1 MSNFSE
7 EESVGSS
14 EFHHLTTG
22 DQVSSK
28 PHHGSPTGS
37 EKFQEANESPTEH
50 SYPICL
56 NIVPFEPVPELD
68 SEQPRNN
75 ERRRYKGF
83 QKSAEPSR
91 KPSHKKTTSEEVQ
104 ITNVPGQQR
113 QGYSALRMRADNDPA
128 VVRKNMSASLDDS
141 NVTQAGRNRKHGGP
155 QGDSSLRLE
164 ITIPF
169 IHKNVDEEDFFK

>member
-1 MSNFSE
+1 MSNFSD

-14 EFHHLTTG
+14 DFHHLTIG

-37 EKFQEANESPTEH
+37 EKEANGSPTEH

-56 NIVPFEPVPELD
+56 NIVPFEPVPELAG
-68 SEQPRNN
+68 EQPRNN

-83 QKSAEPSR
+83 EKYAEPSR
-91 KPSHKKTTSEEVQ
+91 KPNHKRTTSEAVQ
-104 ITNVPGQQR
+104 ITSEPGQQR

-128 VVRKNMSASLDDS
+128 VVHEDMSASVANS
-141 NVTQAGRNRKHGGP
+141 NVTHAGRNRKHGSTRK
-155 QGDSSLRLE
+155 SS
-164 ITIPF
+164 IP
-169 IHKNVDEEDFFK
+169 KK